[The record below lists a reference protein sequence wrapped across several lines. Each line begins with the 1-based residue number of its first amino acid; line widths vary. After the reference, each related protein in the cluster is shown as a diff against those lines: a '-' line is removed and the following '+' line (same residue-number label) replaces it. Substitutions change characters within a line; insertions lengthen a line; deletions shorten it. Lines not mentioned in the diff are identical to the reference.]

1 MVKMKK
7 QKEKIDLEKY
17 LKTSGV
23 TLIVLGFLHFLIP
36 QYLMFSFGAILI
48 FLGVFSLI
56 FKVRWMLIVFGI
68 LLILLGL
75 WNIGLTGIEGTTGFW
90 SILGIFQIYWGIKE
104 IRMFSKLKKENKNEK
119 RK

>member
-1 MVKMKK
+1 M
-7 QKEKIDLEKY
+7 EKY
-17 LKTSGV
+17 LKTSGII
-23 TLIVLGFLHFLIP
+23 LIILGFLHFLIP

-56 FKVRWMLIVFGI
+56 FKVKWMLIVFGI

-75 WNIGLTGIEGTTGFW
+75 WNIGITTEIEGTTKFW
-90 SILGIFQIYWGIKE
+90 SILGIFQIYLGIKK
-104 IRMFSKLKKENKNEK
+104 IRMFSKLNKENKNEK